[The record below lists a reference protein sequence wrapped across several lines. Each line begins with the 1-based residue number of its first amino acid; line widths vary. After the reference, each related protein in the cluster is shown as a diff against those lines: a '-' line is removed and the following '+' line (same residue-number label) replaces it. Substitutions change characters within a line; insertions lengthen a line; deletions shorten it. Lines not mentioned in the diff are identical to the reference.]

1 MPATRIL
8 IDPKRNRRRKFM
20 DKAFKVVA
28 VASTLA
34 AIAILAILL
43 GKLVNDGWRYLNLEL
58 ITNFPGRRPEGSG
71 VRSAIMGSIWVVSL
85 TALFTI
91 PIGIGAAI
99 WLEEFND
106 RKNWFTE
113 LIRLNIQNLSAI
125 PSIIYGLLGLVVF
138 VTWLNFERSILAGAL
153 TMSLLILPMLILV
166 SQEALKA
173 VPQAYREA
181 SIGLGATRWQTI
193 TRVVLPSALSGIL
206 TGIILSLSRVI
217 GETAPLIVVGAVTF
231 AGFSPRNVWDNYTVL
246 PLQIFDWIQRPQP
259 GFHDKAAGAILLLM
273 IALLALNSI
282 AIILRIRS
290 QKSH

>member
-8 IDPKRNRRRKFM
+8 IDPKRNRRRKFI
-20 DKAFKVVA
+20 DKVFKVVA
-28 VASTLA
+28 IVATLA
-34 AIAILAILL
+34 AVAILVVLL

-85 TALFTI
+85 TAVFTI

-113 LIRLNIQNLSAI
+113 MIRLNIQNLSAV

-138 VTWLNFERSILAGAL
+138 VTWLNFGRSVMAGAL
-153 TMSLLILPMLILV
+153 TMSLLILPMVILV

-181 SIGLGATRWQTI
+181 STGLGATRWQTI
-193 TRVVLPSALSGIL
+193 AKVVLPSAMSGIL
-206 TGIILSLSRVI
+206 TGIILSLSRAI
-217 GETAPLIVVGAVTF
+217 GETAPLIVVGAVAF
-231 AGFSPRNVWDNYTVL
+231 AGFSPNNVWDNYTVL
-246 PLQIFDWIQRPQP
+246 PLQIFDWIQRPQA

-273 IALLALNSI
+273 IALLVLNSI
-282 AIILRIRS
+282 AIFLRIRS